1 MRLQNG
7 FDYKCAEFIKRTKRL
22 EAWNSSELIVPSESF
37 SARRLCFGPPFDIN
51 LGWILEKVI
60 KMGCVD

>member
-1 MRLQNG
+1 MILSTNVLS
-7 FDYKCAEFIKRTKRL
+7 YKKNEETGL

-51 LGWILEKVI
+51 LGWVLEKVI
-60 KMGCVD
+60 